1 MTNFDRGD
9 VVLTDLPFS
18 DLSGMKRRPA
28 VIISAAHPSVDL
40 FLLPLTSQTDHLQPG
55 EFLLDDWRAAGL
67 VSRSAVKRGIFTLET
82 GSIARRVGRLSPQDL
97 VGLDHALK
105 SWLGL

>member
-1 MTNFDRGD
+1 MTTSDRGD
-9 VVLTDLPFS
+9 VVLADLPFS

-28 VIISAAHPSVDL
+28 VVVSAARPSVDL

-67 VSRSAVKRGIFTLET
+67 VSRSVVKRGIFTLET
-82 GSIARRVGRLSPQDL
+82 GYIARQVGRLSPQDL
-97 VGLDHALK
+97 ARLDHTLK

>member
-1 MTNFDRGD
+1 MTTFDRGD
-9 VVLTDLPFS
+9 VVLADLPFS

-28 VIISAAHPSVDL
+28 VVVSAVHPSVDL

-67 VSRSAVKRGIFTLET
+67 VSRSVVKRGIFTLET
-82 GSIARRVGRLSPQDL
+82 GFITRRVGRLSPQDL
-97 VGLDHALK
+97 ARLDHTLK

>member
-1 MTNFDRGD
+1 MTTFDRGD
-9 VVLTDLPFS
+9 VVLADLPFS

-28 VIISAAHPSVDL
+28 VVISAAHPSVDL

-67 VSRSAVKRGIFTLET
+67 VSRSVVKRGIFTLET
-82 GSIARRVGRLSPQDL
+82 GYIARRLGRLSPPDL
-97 VGLDHALK
+97 TRLDHTLK

>member
-1 MTNFDRGD
+1 MTTFDRGD
-9 VVLTDLPFS
+9 VVLADLPFS

-28 VIISAAHPSVDL
+28 VVVSAVNPSVDL

-67 VSRSAVKRGIFTLET
+67 VSRSVVKRGIFTLET
-82 GSIARRVGRLSPQDL
+82 GFITRRVGRLSPQDL
-97 VGLDHALK
+97 ARLDHTLK

>member
-1 MTNFDRGD
+1 MTTYDRGD
-9 VVLTDLPFS
+9 VVLADLPFS

-28 VIISAAHPSVDL
+28 VVVSAAHPSLDL

-55 EFLLDDWRAAGL
+55 EFLLEDWHAAGL
-67 VSRSAVKRGIFTLET
+67 VSRSVVKRGIFTLES
-82 GSIARRVGRLSPQDL
+82 GCIARRIGRLTVQDL
-97 VGLDHALK
+97 ARLDHALR